1 MTDVD
6 QLLADLKRM
15 RDELALKI
23 HLGSNEARAQWPV
36 LEKKWEKFAA
46 EARLRE
52 SASEISAAASMLGD
66 ELKAG
71 FEDIKKAL
79 R

>member
-1 MTDVD
+1 MTDFD
-6 QLLADLKRM
+6 QLRADLKRM

-23 HLGSNEARAQWPV
+23 HLGSKDVQAQWAG
-36 LEKKWEKFAA
+36 LEKKWEQFAA
-46 EARLRE
+46 EAELRQ
-52 SASEISAAASMLGD
+52 SAKDIGTAARALGD

-71 FEDIKKAL
+71 FEGIKKAL